1 MAQSI
6 LIPTLPRFVPP
17 MLAKPGVP
25 FDSPEHLFEIKWD
38 GTRALAFVE
47 NRGYRLVNR
56 HRADVTDRYP
66 ELELL
71 SDLPAGTV
79 LDGEVVVLRQGKPDF
94 GLLLSR
100 NRARASFRIQFL
112 ARILPVTYV
121 VFDLL
126 YERYE
131 SLLAQ
136 PLGTRR
142 KRLEKLIQG
151 CAHPRLVFSQGV
163 VGSGKAF
170 FAEICHQG
178 LEGMMAKRLASR
190 YLPGRRTHA
199 WIKIKPR
206 EAKKPI
212 S

>member
-1 MAQSI
+1 MGRSI
-6 LIPTLPRFVPP
+6 HIPELPRFVSP
-17 MLAKPGVP
+17 MLAKRGAP
-25 FDSPEHLFEIKWD
+25 FDSSEHFFEIKWD
-38 GTRALAFVE
+38 GTRVLAFVDT
-47 NRGYRLVNR
+47 RGHRLVNR

-66 ELELL
+66 ELGFLNE
-71 SDLPAGTV
+71 LPAGIV

-100 NRARASFRIQFL
+100 NQARASFRIQFL

-131 SLLAQ
+131 SLLAL
-136 PLGTRR
+136 PLSTRR
-142 KRLEKLIQG
+142 ERLEKLIQG

-178 LEGMMAKRLASR
+178 LEGMMAKRLVSR
-190 YLPGRRTHA
+190 YLPGRRTDA
-199 WIKIKPR
+199 WIKIKPG
-206 EAKKPI
+206 EAKKPL